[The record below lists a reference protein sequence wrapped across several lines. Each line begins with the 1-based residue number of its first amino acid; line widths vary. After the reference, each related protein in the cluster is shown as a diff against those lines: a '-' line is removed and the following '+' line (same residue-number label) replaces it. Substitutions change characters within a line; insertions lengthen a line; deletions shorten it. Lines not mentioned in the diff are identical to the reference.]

1 MQRFSN
7 FNSNWDGIVR
17 KTLANLSEAT
27 TAKKTAS
34 SDTVQANDGLSYK
47 VKDIQ
52 AAVDAA
58 KTVKA
63 KGITR
68 ASSKKNFAH
77 FKIMYGLVSDM
88 RSKKI
93 PYNMDSFMELAL
105 KASSKEA
112 ASGAFKLLLGDP
124 VGGAVPFAG
133 WVDEFVPMN
142 VSKTND
148 KKLKNYFDMWYGMA
162 SGDY

>member
-1 MQRFSN
+1 MDMQRFN
-7 FNSNWDGIVR
+7 ENWDGITR
-17 KTLANLSEAT
+17 KTLTNLFEAT

-34 SDTVQANDGLSYK
+34 SDTVQGDDGQTYK
-47 VKDIQ
+47 VKEIQ

-63 KGITR
+63 KGINR
-68 ASSKKNFAH
+68 GSSRKNFAH
-77 FKIMYGLVSDM
+77 FKILYGLVSDM

-93 PYNMDSFMELAL
+93 PYNMDSFVELAL
-105 KASSKEA
+105 KAASREGA
-112 ASGAFKLLLGDP
+112 AGAFKLLFGDP
-124 VGGAVPFAG
+124 VVAVPFAE
-133 WVDEFVPMN
+133 WVDQFVPMN

-148 KKLKNYFDMWYGMA
+148 KKLKYYFDMWYGMA

>member
-1 MQRFSN
+1 MHKYN
-7 FNSNWDGIVR
+7 DNWDGITR
-17 KTLANLSEAT
+17 KTLTNLFEAT

-34 SDTVQANDGLSYK
+34 SATVQGDDGQTYK
-47 VKDIQ
+47 VKEIQ

-58 KTVKA
+58 KVVKA
-63 KGITR
+63 NGITR
-68 ASSKKNFAH
+68 GSSKKNFAH
-77 FKIMYGLVSDM
+77 FKILYGLVNDM

-93 PYNMDSFMELAL
+93 PYDMDSFVELAL
-105 KASSKEA
+105 KAASREGA
-112 ASGAFKLLLGDP
+112 AGAFKLLIGDF
-124 VGGAVPFAG
+124 VGVGVPFAG

-148 KKLKNYFDMWYGMA
+148 KKLKYYFDMWYGMA